1 MSQSESEDST
11 DRGPWWEGLI
21 WGLLSLKPVKQEGWG
36 VWCFRLNLTAGGSQQ
51 PAGAFGKP
59 WIVLWWLQPFW

>member
-21 WGLLSLKPVKQEGWG
+21 WGLLSLKPVKQEGGSFPLKLDRW
-36 VWCFRLNLTAGGSQQ
+36 WRPAACQQAGGR
-51 PAGAFGKP
+51 
-59 WIVLWWLQPFW
+59 WLPVSHG